1 MQTKYNTYVHLI
13 IFSFEFVFYNYDST
27 VFCPKGAFKASAFFG
42 ARDSENHI
50 KEFNEKFE
58 LLGPLMF
65 GLHDGQTEA
74 PKIQAQKVCC
84 YLSVRDSY
92 IVTFNNL

>member
-1 MQTKYNTYVHLI
+1 MCYFQ
-13 IFSFEFVFYNYDST
+13 
-27 VFCPKGAFKASAFFG
+27 KGAFKASAFFG

-74 PKIQAQKVCC
+74 PKIQSQKVCV
-84 YLSVRDSY
+84 LFIKNSDDVNLY
-92 IVTFNNL
+92 I

>member
-1 MQTKYNTYVHLI
+1 MRVQVYIKSYNCIHGNVIH
-13 IFSFEFVFYNYDST
+13 EFLFVL
-27 VFCPKGAFKASAFFG
+27 KGAFKASAFFG
-42 ARDSENHI
+42 AKDSDNHI

-74 PKIQAQKVCC
+74 PKIQAQKVNFIA
-84 YLSVRDSY
+84 LNV
-92 IVTFNNL
+92 

>member
-1 MQTKYNTYVHLI
+1 MNCKIKILLY
-13 IFSFEFVFYNYDST
+13 
-27 VFCPKGAFKASAFFG
+27 FCPKGAFKASAFFG

-58 LLGPLMF
+58 ELGPLMF

-74 PKIQAQKVCC
+74 PKIQAQKVRFTNSC
-84 YLSVRDSY
+84 
-92 IVTFNNL
+92 IVIF